1 MKELGSI
8 ISQVIAGILVEA
20 ITSHS
25 LMCVILLLLIIL
37 RIILYYHEKKKHYED
52 TVERYKEY
60 LANDNSRTA
69 ELLRSSSSRPIK
81 KLKNLKS
88 GIYLLGYEIFSALDQ
103 EIIEFTLN
111 FNKQTINHF
120 GLILIFRNDNKERKK
135 VKIEI
140 RIDHKKILKS
150 RQPHPI
156 VLSPQNIFTPKLFIC
171 ENDFEQ
177 LNKGKHKIELW
188 ANHKKVINDYF
199 YIEENEI
206 LVSNNK

>member
-1 MKELGSI
+1 MKEIASI
-8 ISQVIAGILVEA
+8 ISQVIAGVLVEA

-52 TVERYKEY
+52 TVERYNEY
-60 LANDNSRTA
+60 LANDNSHTA
-69 ELLRSSSSRPIK
+69 KLLISSSRPIK

-111 FNKQTINHF
+111 FNIHTINHF
-120 GLILIFRNDNKERKK
+120 WLILIFRNDNKERKK

-140 RIDHKKILKS
+140 RIGHKKILKS

-156 VLSPQNIFTPKLFIC
+156 VLSLQNIFTPKLFIC

-206 LVSNNK
+206 LVSNNNK